1 MKTEKAKVKWRG
13 ELIPLNLKQT
23 LHIAL
28 HHMAHPTADYH
39 DVHRWHLDRGWK
51 GIAYNYWIG
60 FDGTIWECRG
70 LNEGGGVSGKNSYI
84 ISIGFQGDYDKYNKV
99 MPDTQYKAGVE
110 CIKYLVSKLNIG
122 EIDGHKRW
130 DSTSCPGRYFTLEK
144 MKGEIEMSWEQRNKE
159 FVKKFQSATGL
170 VVDGKAGEKT
180 FTMFEAVK
188 PLLSDFVNQED
199 NYPSYEVKQLNGIKY
214 VEIGPLSLGSELVY
228 DNANNLAK
236 KYPNFTGGMFSDG
249 NPNWPTKGRL
259 FCLLA
264 IDGKKIFTTQT
275 YDKKPKGTL
284 VIYNDGNVQVNTVR
298 DLASVAGTKLVIQ
311 GFNLDYEKNGSRT
324 MNESILNEGW
334 LSDVYRYT
342 TRSAIGYNPSKKKII
357 IAHITG
363 TANELRLAMRKLGS
377 VDSDNNTIGIGMDGG
392 SMDAL
397 VVNGKVI
404 VNGGGWL
411 RHIITF

>member
-1 MKTEKAKVKWRG
+1 MKTLIIDAGHGGTDKGCSFHGYEEKD
-13 ELIPLNLKQT
+13 LNLIVAKRLQVLLKDYSPDITRTTDKT
-23 LHIAL
+23 LSNDKRVGMIANKYEYCL
-28 HHMAHPTADYH
+28 SIHFNANAG
-39 DVHRWHLDRGWK
+39 DRIEGIHSIFSERGKLLAEHVTNEIK
-51 GIAYNYWIG
+51 GVFDLPVRVFSRSHNYS
-60 FDGTIWECRG
+60 T
-70 LNEGGGVSGKNSYI
+70 GK
-84 ISIGFQGDYDKYNKV
+84 GDYYFMHRRTGSTTTV
-99 MPDTQYKAGVE
+99 IVECLPLDTQYTNLHLEKIAEAVAEGFKSY
-110 CIKYLVSKLNIG
+110 IKPLGKPVHEVNNKVV
-122 EIDGHKRW
+122 EID
-130 DSTSCPGRYFTLEK
+130 
-144 MKGEIEMSWEQRNKE
+144 
-159 FVKKFQSATGL
+159 
-170 VVDGKAGEKT
+170 
-180 FTMFEAVK
+180 
-188 PLLSDFVNQED
+188 
-199 NYPSYEVKQLNGIKY
+199 
-214 VEIGPLSLGSELVY
+214 PLSLGSELVY